1 MLMLKRFSNEM
12 RMNKHIKNL
21 YILRQ
26 KVPIKSLTKINLNK
40 KTEGILLFDIT
51 N

>member
-1 MLMLKRFSNEM
+1 M

-21 YILRQ
+21 YIVRQ
-26 KVPIKSLTKINLNK
+26 KAPIKSLKKINLIK
-40 KTEGILLFDIT
+40 KNEGILLLDIT